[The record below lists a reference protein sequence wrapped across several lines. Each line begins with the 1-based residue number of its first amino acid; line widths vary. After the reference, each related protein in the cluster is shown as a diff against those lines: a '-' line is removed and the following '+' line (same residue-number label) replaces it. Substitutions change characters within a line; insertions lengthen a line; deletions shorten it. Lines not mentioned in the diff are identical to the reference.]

1 MKKNIYIFGIGGN
14 SKIVTEIA
22 KDNFNILGYLLSD
35 EKYKKDSKSI
45 KSKKIYNEK
54 NIITK
59 YKKLN
64 IVFSIGENYVRY
76 SLIKKY
82 NSYKLSYPNIIHKT
96 AIISNN
102 VNIGYGN
109 LIMPNVV
116 INSNSKIQNFCIIN
130 TSSVIEH
137 DTYIGSY
144 SSIAPKAVICGG
156 SKIGEGTFI
165 GANSTIIHN
174 LNIGNWSIIGA
185 GSVVTK
191 NIDNNELHYGNPLKF
206 IKKIKRSYT
215 VL

>member
-1 MKKNIYIFGIGGN
+1 MLEMF
-14 SKIVTEIA
+14 
-22 KDNFNILGYLLSD
+22 DCL
-35 EKYKKDSKSI
+35 
-45 KSKKIYNEK
+45 
-54 NIITK
+54 
-59 YKKLN
+59 
-64 IVFSIGENYVRY
+64 
-76 SLIKKY
+76 
-82 NSYKLSYPNIIHKT
+82 
-96 AIISNN
+96 
-102 VNIGYGN
+102 
-109 LIMPNVV
+109 
-116 INSNSKIQNFCIIN
+116 IN

-206 IKKIKRSYT
+206 IKKIKRSYK